1 MDSLPENS
9 EMTAV
14 VFLAN
19 FIDAP
24 HEELAELDIT
34 KALSQLLSRVVIDT
48 VEIMNNES
56 IPRMLH

>member
-1 MDSLPENS
+1 
-9 EMTAV
+9 MTAV

-48 VEIMNNES
+48 VEIMNHES
-56 IPRMLH
+56 IPRIFH

>member
-24 HEELAELDIT
+24 HDEIIELDIT

-48 VEIMNNES
+48 VEIMNHQPL
-56 IPRMLH
+56 PRTLH

>member
-1 MDSLPENS
+1 
-9 EMTAV
+9 MTAV

-24 HEELAELDIT
+24 HDEIIELDIT

-48 VEIMNNES
+48 VEIMNHQPL
-56 IPRMLH
+56 PRTLH

>member
-1 MDSLPENS
+1 LDSLPDNS
-9 EMTAV
+9 ELTAV

-24 HEELAELDIT
+24 HEEIVELDIT

-48 VEIMNNES
+48 VELMNDRETA
-56 IPRMLH
+56 RTLH

>member
-1 MDSLPENS
+1 MDSLPDNS
-9 EMTAV
+9 ELTAV

-24 HEELAELDIT
+24 HEEIVELDIT

-48 VEIMNNES
+48 VELMNDRETA
-56 IPRMLH
+56 RTLH